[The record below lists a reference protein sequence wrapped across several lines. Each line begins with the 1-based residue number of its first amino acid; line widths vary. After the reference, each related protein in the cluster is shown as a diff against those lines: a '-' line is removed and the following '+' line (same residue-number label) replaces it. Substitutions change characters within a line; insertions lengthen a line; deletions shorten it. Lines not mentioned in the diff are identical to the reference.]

1 MDTKQGAVYRFIW
14 RDAFKFTWRNKY
26 LWVLALFAMFFSNI
40 GVVSHLLKYKNYVAA
55 GTDIFAWDNFVNY
68 FLSLFKI
75 EFWKGLFM
83 TSWPVGI
90 LAFVLTGALILMLV
104 WLSINSQI
112 AIAESVK
119 HYVQGLK
126 TRLSQDQLL
135 GKAQNKFLPVLIINV
150 LRQGLI
156 FVIGGAIAVP
166 CLLYLYGADIFGLYY
181 YVALVAVLFLLSIIS
196 FVAFYT
202 FAYVVI
208 YNKSLGQA
216 LKAAEALFSRN
227 WVVSLEMALFLFFV
241 EIFIVLI
248 MNAFFL
254 FILLAIFWLLQ
265 IQNAFLFLSLVVL
278 IFIFTIFTIFLMA
291 WLYNFQF
298 CSWLLLFLRLQ
309 DGSASSKSSRL
320 LKKILRKKNK

>member
-1 MDTKQGAVYRFIW
+1 METKQNAVYRFIW

-40 GVVSHLLKYKNYVAA
+40 GVVSHLLKYKDYVQS
-55 GTDIFAWDNFVNY
+55 GSDIFAWNNFVYY

-75 EFWKGLFM
+75 SFWKSLFM
-83 TSWPVGI
+83 TSWPIGA
-90 LAFVLTGALILMLV
+90 LAFVLTGALILVLV

-126 TRLSQDQLL
+126 NRLSSDQLL
-135 GKAQNKFLPVLIINV
+135 GKAQNKFLPVLFINI

-166 CLLYLYGADIFGLYY
+166 FLLYLYNADVSGLYY
-181 YVALVAVLFLLSIIS
+181 YVAVVAVLFLLSIVS
-196 FVAFYT
+196 FVAFYM

-216 LKAAEALFSRN
+216 LKSAEALFSRN
-227 WVVSLEMALFLFFV
+227 WLVSLEMALFLFFV

-265 IQNAFLFLSLVVL
+265 IQSAFLVLSLIVL
-278 IFIFTIFTIFLMA
+278 IFIFSIFTIFLMA

-309 DGSASSKSSRL
+309 DGGASSKSSRL
-320 LKKILRKKNK
+320 LKKILKKKNK